1 MAYPEVVVPAA
12 VASTP
17 TEEFVEEIHHQH
29 NLAMILSVGIAG
41 LGILLAFITYFWKK
55 ISADAFEKTLKPV
68 HTFLYRK
75 WYFDELYDATF
86 VAATMGIAKIL
97 AWFDGAIV
105 DGIVNGAGYVTK
117 FIAVVSSKF
126 DSIVVDGL
134 VNFTAFTAGIS
145 GRFLRT
151 VQTGKV
157 QTYII
162 FAIVGMMALVMF
174 YIG

>member
-1 MAYPEVVVPAA
+1 MHQTALPSLADLVVGQRL
-12 VASTP
+12 AS
-17 TEEFVEEIHHQH
+17 
-29 NLAMILSVGIAG
+29 
-41 LGILLAFITYFWKK
+41 LGQFGRKLL
-55 ISADAFEKTLKPV
+55 DLLVQP
-68 HTFLYRK
+68 H
-75 WYFDELYDATF
+75 
-86 VAATMGIAKIL
+86 
-97 AWFDGAIV
+97 AIV
-105 DGIVNGAGYVTK
+105 DGIVNGAGVVTK

>member
-1 MAYPEVVVPAA
+1 M
-12 VASTP
+12 
-17 TEEFVEEIHHQH
+17 
-29 NLAMILSVGIAG
+29 
-41 LGILLAFITYFWKK
+41 
-55 ISADAFEKTLKPV
+55 
-68 HTFLYRK
+68 
-75 WYFDELYDATF
+75 YDATF

-162 FAIVGMMALVMF
+162 FAIV
-174 YIG
+174 